1 MKTVFLGEDTWFT
14 IALFLFP
21 GTYDTTNSNTQKLDC
36 IQSRFMLPDSRF
48 VFEKRLPIYL
58 PGLHICLKV
67 STMEWFLLY
76 GYLNRP
82 NNNHMPRMI
91 RKWLYTLWYA
101 IWLFLLFGIDL
112 TCGIVSSFEDII
124 LRDIFIPHKI
134 GLFSILLSSHIFFS
148 LITSPIFKSI

>member
-67 STMEWFLLY
+67 STMELFLLY

-101 IWLFLLFGIDL
+101 IGFSYSLELIWLTALSHHLRTLFWGIFLSL
-112 TCGIVSSFEDII
+112 TKLVFFQELTDI
-124 LRDIFIPHKI
+124 L
-134 GLFSILLSSHIFFS
+134 FFS
-148 LITSPIFKSI
+148 NKPYS